1 MYANLDENTYLYCA
15 LSEGPRDPQAPEG
28 QSGAVDVCA
37 GLLVPAAALE
47 QLSAGFDAIASRYR
61 DPAGAVRIGELPP
74 STRMA
79 LHAEVH
85 AAIQSADLACVWY
98 AVHPE
103 GFHAYY
109 TKFLGAS
116 DREDRDKLRV
126 ELFAGLCTQLEAFL
140 GERAGDVAIT
150 GVRSGQALAH
160 LQGQFQEVV
169 GALLE
174 GKDAYDL
181 GMYDEDDEEE
191 YDPSHPGA
199 TPPTPSAEEA
209 GIADITLQS
218 MPDDD
223 GPTLAAAVLA
233 DSLGQL
239 FNHRPLETRYG
250 PLNRRE
256 AIADHPLARNLDV
269 SSALAE
275 DNVMGDG
282 LYAHPLA
289 KAMKTRH

>member
-1 MYANLDENTYLYCA
+1 MHLNLDENMYLYCA
-15 LSEGPRDPQAPEG
+15 QSEAPRDPQVPEG

-47 QLSAGFDAIASRYR
+47 QLSAGFDAIASRYP
-61 DPAGAVRIGELPP
+61 DATGALHIGELPP
-74 STRMA
+74 SARET

-85 AAIQSADLACVWY
+85 AAIQAAGLAGVWY

-126 ELFAGLCTQLEAFL
+126 ELFAGLCTRLDAL
-140 GERAGDVAIT
+140 LNERAGEVAIT

-160 LQGQFQEVV
+160 LHGQFQEVV

-181 GMYDEDDEEE
+181 GLYDEDDEEE

-199 TPPTPSAEEA
+199 TPPAPAVEEA
-209 GIADITLQS
+209 PTTGITLQF
-218 MPDDD
+218 MPDGD
-223 GPTLAAAVLA
+223 GLSLAAAVLA
-233 DSLGQL
+233 DSLGHL

-256 AIADHPLARNLDV
+256 AIADHPLVRNLDV

-289 KAMKTRH
+289 KATKTRH